1 MGELWTAEMEA
12 ELERWQVI
20 QEEAANPKDYLLPQP
35 NTMSDRLHGFAR
47 YVVAAIQYWAVGGW
61 KPMSL
66 RLEIESANIRR
77 QIGPA
82 RIKECEEWMKA
93 NPMEPD
99 PFESLFFDHD

>member
-1 MGELWTAEMEA
+1 MGQLWTDEME
-12 ELERWQVI
+12 EHWQAI
-20 QEEAANPKDYLLPQP
+20 FEEAANPKDFLIAHDI
-35 NTMSDRLHGFAR
+35 NMNDRLRGLAHYA
-47 YVVAAIQYWAVGGW
+47 VAAIRYRIIGGW
-61 KPMSL
+61 APLSL

-99 PFESLFFDHD
+99 PFENLYFD